1 MSDTQHPLGAA
12 WYGRHR
18 HGCISNFSIG
28 TANPVVKRN
37 YCLRSHLRGL
47 VFTLNH
53 IAVAEDSAI
62 VFVHDSDQRH
72 ENDHWRRRRRPHP
85 RRWGWWRPRR
95 RWRWRPLR
103 PKAAFPLRMRP
114 LVPTAE
120 SWGARPVRRLSRGG
134 IGVLGE
140 PPVSR

>member
-1 MSDTQHPLGAA
+1 MFSLRNRRILSASQLVRGTVRSLFALLSMSDTQHPLGAA

-18 HGCISNFSIG
+18 DGGISKFSIG

-62 VFVHDSDQRH
+62 VFVHD
-72 ENDHWRRRRRPHP
+72 
-85 RRWGWWRPRR
+85 
-95 RWRWRPLR
+95 
-103 PKAAFPLRMRP
+103 
-114 LVPTAE
+114 
-120 SWGARPVRRLSRGG
+120 
-134 IGVLGE
+134 
-140 PPVSR
+140 